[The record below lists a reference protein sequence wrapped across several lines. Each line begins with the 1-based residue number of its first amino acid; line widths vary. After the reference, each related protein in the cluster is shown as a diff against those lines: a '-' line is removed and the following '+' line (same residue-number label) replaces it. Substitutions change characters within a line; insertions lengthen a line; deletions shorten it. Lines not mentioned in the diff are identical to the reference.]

1 MNKLNLVVF
10 LIASLLVL
18 EAFAAIKLPIYRKKS
33 PFQKRA
39 NAPLGGGI
47 STAGEFYVQL
57 QIGTPAQAFEVQI
70 DTGST
75 DLLIYDDS
83 CQNCDDK
90 NYYTPSASSSST
102 PYACSSACSQCNS
115 NNQCQFDDAYGD
127 GSDVNGRVFSD
138 MLTWGGNQ
146 ANITLGAIDSSTAHF
161 EPTGVDGI
169 FGLAFKTLSSWGG
182 QSAFWNWA
190 SQNNLPLVYSMCL
203 TPSGASMTIGENQ
216 PSKYQWTPILQNTY
230 MVVAMSDI
238 QVNGKSISN
247 GNVFKST
254 QTIVDSGTTLMI
266 IPTSAYTGF
275 SNVLLGMCNNGVNL
289 NGICGQPTNSS
300 LLGGNC
306 ISGLQSSDI
315 QAYPPVNVYIKG
327 IKPLTLTGA
336 DYLITQVSDGVTY
349 YCLGIQGADMGPGV
363 GTILGDVFMQKF
375 NIAFDLDKNRVGF
388 ADVSTC

>member
-1 MNKLNLVVF
+1 MSKLNLIVV

-18 EAFAAIKLPIYRKKS
+18 EAFAAIKLPIYRKKN
-33 PFQKRA
+33 PTLKRA

-57 QIGTPAQAFEVQI
+57 QIGTPAQTFEVQI

-75 DLLIYDDS
+75 DLLIYDNN
-83 CQNCDDK
+83 CQNCDDQ
-90 NYYTPSASSSST
+90 NVYTPSASSSAS
-102 PYACSSACSQCNS
+102 PVACSSYPCPSCGS
-115 NNQCQFDDAYGD
+115 NNQCTFDDAYGD
-127 GSDVNGRVFSD
+127 GSDVNGRVYYDS
-138 MLTWGGNQ
+138 LSWGGMQ

-169 FGLAFKTLSSWGG
+169 FGLAFKSLSSWSG

-190 SQNNLPLVYSMCL
+190 SQNNLPMVYSMCL
-203 TPSGASMTIGENQ
+203 TPSGASMTIGQNQ
-216 PSKYQWTPILQNTY
+216 PNQFQWTPILQNTY

-238 QVNGKSISN
+238 QVNGKSIAK
-247 GNVFKST
+247 GNVFKNT

-275 SNVLLGMCNNGVNL
+275 SNVLLSMCSSGVNL
-289 NGICGQPTNSS
+289 PGVCDQPTNSS
-300 LLGGNC
+300 LLAGNC
-306 ISGLQSSDI
+306 FALQPSDI
-315 QAYPPVNVYIKG
+315 LAYPPVTVNIKA
-327 IKPLTLTGA
+327 IKPLTLTA
-336 DYLITQVSDGVTY
+336 QDYMITQVSQGTTY
-349 YCLGIQGADMGPGV
+349 YCLGIQGADMGPQV

-375 NIAFDLDKNRVGF
+375 NIAFDFDKNRVGF